1 KDSTWPPRFYKILL
15 TLKGPQ
21 DKSPIDMALT
31 DSRRLG
37 RIRLVGGDPLKS
49 EPISKLGFDP
59 ILNLPNEDTFT
70 ALVQKRAMPIK
81 ALLLDHGVGNWVA
94 DEILYHSHIHPA
106 QYANT
111 LSTAQCHTLHQ
122 NMEYVC
128 RTAVEADADS
138 SLFPDNWIMNYRW
151 KKGKG
156 KGNGV
161 LPNGQVMAFETVGG
175 RTSCFVPEVQ
185 VLPESQKTKSEVKT
199 KVKKRPIKE
208 ENDQIT
214 ECIKKDGMSRAERY
228 IKRAKTKANS
238 LSNQRRLAAV
248 PARKERVVILGCS
261 SGIGRETALTYAA
274 RGASLVL
281 FARRMAM
288 LESLEQEC
296 KDRGATKVLV
306 VQGDV
311 GSQVDLEKIKTR
323 SREELGGLDTAIY
336 CAGMISVRPFFEA
349 CNIEFQ
355 KSSDQKSHYTAIETK
370 STSSYEALKKITDIN
385 YFAAV
390 EATRVLL
397 PLMIETSDMPNWIVI
412 SSMAGKVGAP
422 TRAMYAGSKHA
433 VHGFFDSLRVEVEK
447 YGVHVGLV
455 CPGTVDTE
463 LRASAV
469 DRGTGEIAGSTKGK
483 LSPQSVASRIVAA
496 SDRREREVYIPV
508 MFGYAAVWAKLV
520 ASELVDWAAKRKYSS
535 A

>member
-1 KDSTWPPRFYKILL
+1 MPEIAEVENARRKCHLNCVGRKIVKVEVQPDPIVFAGKEPADIVKVLENKKVVDTKRWGKYFVLSKYKQYSWYIFSMLNEKQYICTPNGLINIVLDKGPHLVCHFGMTGTLKFKHNVDNLQLHNDKQAKDSTWPPRFYKILL

-21 DKSPIDMALT
+21 DKSPMDMALT

-81 ALLLDHGVGNWVA
+81 ALLLDQSFSAQFTYTKTLKFGVGNWVA

-238 LSNQRRLAAV
+238 LSV
-248 PARKERVVILGCS
+248 
-261 SGIGRETALTYAA
+261 
-274 RGASLVL
+274 
-281 FARRMAM
+281 
-288 LESLEQEC
+288 
-296 KDRGATKVLV
+296 
-306 VQGDV
+306 
-311 GSQVDLEKIKTR
+311 
-323 SREELGGLDTAIY
+323 
-336 CAGMISVRPFFEA
+336 
-349 CNIEFQ
+349 
-355 KSSDQKSHYTAIETK
+355 
-370 STSSYEALKKITDIN
+370 
-385 YFAAV
+385 
-390 EATRVLL
+390 
-397 PLMIETSDMPNWIVI
+397 
-412 SSMAGKVGAP
+412 
-422 TRAMYAGSKHA
+422 
-433 VHGFFDSLRVEVEK
+433 
-447 YGVHVGLV
+447 
-455 CPGTVDTE
+455 
-463 LRASAV
+463 
-469 DRGTGEIAGSTKGK
+469 
-483 LSPQSVASRIVAA
+483 
-496 SDRREREVYIPV
+496 
-508 MFGYAAVWAKLV
+508 
-520 ASELVDWAAKRKYSS
+520 
-535 A
+535 